1 MKVVVTGAAGQLGQ
15 DVLKELARKNHEA
28 FGTDRDQLDIT
39 IENDVL
45 AFIREINPDVIL
57 HCAAYTN
64 VDSAEENEEIAYQ
77 INAKGTEYLAK
88 AAKRVEAKML
98 YISTDYVFDGTA
110 TEPYEVDEPTKPLG
124 AYGRTKL
131 AGEEFLQKNL
141 DKFFIVRTAWVF
153 GIYGQNFVKTMLR
166 LGKERGEVS
175 VVHDQ
180 VGSPT
185 YTVDLARLMVELM
198 ETEKYGIYHATNS
211 GVCSWYEFAVEIF
224 KQAGLDVKV
233 NPLTSDQFPRP
244 AARPHY
250 SVLSK
255 KKIEESGLSGLR
267 NWKKALAAYLEESK
281 QENLLS

>member
-15 DVLKELARKNHEA
+15 DVLLELGRKNHQA
-28 FGTDRDQLDIT
+28 FGTDRTQLDIT
-39 IENDVL
+39 NEADVTTY
-45 AFIREINPDVIL
+45 INEVKPDVIL

-64 VDSAEENEEIAYQ
+64 VDAAEENEDAAYQ
-77 INAKGTEYLAK
+77 INAAGTEYLAK
-88 AAKRVEAKML
+88 AAKLNGAKML

-131 AGEEFLQKNL
+131 AGEQLLQKHL
-141 DKFFIVRTAWVF
+141 DEFFIVRTAWVF
-153 GIYGQNFVKTMLR
+153 GIYGNNFVKTMIR
-166 LGKERGEVS
+166 LGKERGEVG

-185 YTVDLARLMVELM
+185 YTVDLAQFMVELM

-211 GVCSWYEFAVEIF
+211 GICSWYEFAVEIF
-224 KQAGLDVKV
+224 KQEDMKVTV

-244 AARPHY
+244 AARPKY

-255 KKIEESGLSGLR
+255 KMIEEQGLSPLR
-267 NWKKALAAYLEESK
+267 DWKEALAAYLAEPK
-281 QENLLS
+281 L